1 MKLRAQGGTP
11 PYRWRVAGGRPPRGF
26 HLLANGTLVTTGAS
40 RGRASLT
47 LAVTDADGTAA
58 KLQVLER

>member
-1 MKLRAQGGTP
+1 M
-11 PYRWRVAGGRPPRGF
+11 
-26 HLLANGTLVTTGAS
+26 TGAS
-40 RGRASLT
+40 PAQATLT